1 MKDFKLLDKPEGNL
15 RDMRDWYL
23 LYIKI
28 ISGILKIFEAIV

>member
-1 MKDFKLLDKPEGNL
+1 MKDFKLLDKPEGTL
-15 RDMRDWYL
+15 RDMRDGYL